1 MRFDSLQPL
10 LRYALIILGIVILTG
25 IVIGQFMSN
34 YVVLFLVLLTE
45 YILLMSMLHY
55 VFDKYV
61 KPIKKATSTLDELV
75 KGNFSARMH
84 HPVTGSMADL
94 LMKINKLARSLSELS
109 LNEKIQAEQLT
120 TVIENI
126 QSGLVLID
134 ERGYIHLV
142 NKNFLS
148 IFGGTEQDYIG
159 YLYYDILDNEKIHK
173 MFQQTFLYE
182 QNIKDSIMIERDS
195 KQYFEIVGAPIFDDR
210 NLLKGAV
217 LVLYEITELKK
228 LETMRKDFVAN
239 VSHELKTPITSIRGF
254 SETLLDDDLND
265 KEIAKHFLR
274 IMNEESKRLQA
285 LISDLLTLSR
295 LEKENSRV
303 ELSHIQMKKLIDEVV
318 PVLKEKAT
326 RHGVSLVTD
335 IEQDLHFYADQNGV
349 KQILINIVGNA
360 IDYTPQDGE
369 VLLLAEQQQNNIH
382 LMVRDTGIGI
392 PQEALPR
399 IFERFYRVDKAR
411 SRNTGGTGLGL
422 AIVKHIVELHKGN
435 IQIHSEVNVGT
446 TIDIYIPIIEEE
458 GGTKLKRR

>member
-1 MRFDSLQPL
+1 MRLDSFQPMI
-10 LRYALIILGIVILTG
+10 RYALIILGIVILTG
-25 IVIGQFMSN
+25 IVIAQFMSN
-34 YVVLFLVLLTE
+34 YFVLFLVLLTE
-45 YILLMSMLHY
+45 YIILMMMLHY
-55 VFDKYV
+55 VYDKYV

-173 MFQQTFLYE
+173 MIQQTFLYE
-182 QNIKDSIMIERDS
+182 ENIKDSIVIENDTR
-195 KQYFEIVGAPIFDDR
+195 QYFEIIGAPIFDNR

-217 LVLYEITELKK
+217 LVLYDITEMKK

-265 KEIAKHFLR
+265 KETAKHFLS
-274 IMNEESKRLQA
+274 IINEESKRLQA
-285 LISDLLTLSR
+285 LIADLLTLSKLEKDDSR
-295 LEKENSRV
+295 LE
-303 ELSHIQMKKLIDEVV
+303 LSEIQMKKIVDEVI
-318 PVLKEKAT
+318 PVLKQKAIH
-326 RHGVSLVTD
+326 HGVRLTIDMDQD
-335 IEQDLHFYADQNGV
+335 ISFYADRNGI
-349 KQILINIVGNA
+349 KQILINLLGNS
-360 IDYTPQDGE
+360 IDYTPRDGE
-369 VLLLAEQQQNNIH
+369 VILLAEQQNDSIR

-422 AIVKHIVELHKGN
+422 AIVKHIVELHKGKIE
-435 IQIHSEVNVGT
+435 IQSTVNVGT
-446 TIDIYIPIIEEE
+446 TINIYLPLIKK
-458 GGTKLKRR
+458 TLSNH